1 MRQTIGSVVPLIL
14 GIILLQLG
22 SGLFVTF
29 LAVRMTREGYSE
41 LVVGGVGSAYFA
53 GFILGALLSSLPVH
67 RVGHIRAFAALS
79 AVMCGSTLLFALIP
93 HPLAWGVLRF
103 INGLALSGLFVI
115 TESWLNDRA
124 RTEIR
129 GRVFSLYMAASFAA
143 LAGGQFLLTAYP
155 VETNEHL
162 ILVGIFYAAA
172 LLPVALSVSP
182 SPEPYEGERLSLR
195 ELYRISPLGM
205 LGCAVCG
212 LVYSAF
218 YALAP
223 VFVLEVG
230 FGATAVANFMGVAI
244 AGGMIL
250 QWPLGKLSDVFDRR
264 TILIVLAVASAALS
278 GAMALFGGK
287 GLTPLIGLG
296 LGYGSLAF
304 TLYGIS
310 VAHAN
315 DHLEPGRM
323 VPASAGLM
331 VAFGVGAVIGP
342 SVGASAMALAGA
354 PGLFGYMAV
363 AFLALALFGLYRTG
377 VRRPVPTEEQ
387 IPYMAVPR
395 TSPVIARL
403 DPRAET
409 EEEEEAGEKERAPV
423 PADYGK

>member
-1 MRQTIGSVVPLIL
+1 MNQTIRQIVPLIL
-14 GIILLQLG
+14 GVILLQLG

-29 LAVRMTREGYSE
+29 IAVRMTHEGYSE
-41 LVVGGVGSAYFA
+41 LAIGGVGSAYFG

-67 RVGHIRAFAALS
+67 RVGHIRSFAAL
-79 AVMCGSTLLFALIP
+79 AAIMCGSTLLFALIP
-93 HPLAWGVLRF
+93 HPLAWGALRF

-129 GRVFSLYMAASFAA
+129 GRVFSIYMAASFAA
-143 LAGGQFLLTAYP
+143 IAGGQFLLTAYP

-162 ILVGIFYAAA
+162 ILVGLFYASA
-172 LLPVALSVSP
+172 LLPVALSVAP
-182 SPEPYEGERLSLR
+182 APEPYAGARLSLS
-195 ELYRISPLGM
+195 ELYRISPLGV
-205 LGCAVCG
+205 LGCAACG

-223 VFVLEVG
+223 VFVLAAG

-244 AGGMIL
+244 LGGMIL

-264 TILIVLAVASAALS
+264 TILIALAVASSILS

-287 GLTPLIGLG
+287 GLALLIGLG
-296 LGYGSLAF
+296 LAYGSVAF

-315 DHLEPGRM
+315 DYLEPGRM
-323 VPASAGLM
+323 VPASAGLV
-331 VAFGVGAVIGP
+331 VAYGLGAVAGP
-342 SVGASAMALAGA
+342 SVGAVAMTVAGA
-354 PGLFGYMAV
+354 SGLFGYMAA
-363 AFLALALFGLYRTG
+363 AFLALGLFALYRVG

-395 TSPVIARL
+395 TSPVIAQM
-403 DPRAET
+403 DPRAEP
-409 EEEEEAGEKERAPV
+409 EKEEEAGEKEQAPV
-423 PADYGK
+423 PTDPGP